1 MYCNLILN
9 QDATERANTA
19 ENDAQS
25 LRNKVKL
32 LELDV
37 KKAEERADL
46 LEVRNYLHH
55 WIGSVLR
62 SCVKPRRRSF
72 MNLYFFCG
80 PDKSL

>member
-1 MYCNLILN
+1 MTTTARQNV
-9 QDATERANTA
+9 TERANTA

-46 LEVRNYLHH
+46 LEVRIRVTQFN
-55 WIGSVLR
+55 R
-62 SCVKPRRRSF
+62 
-72 MNLYFFCG
+72 NL
-80 PDKSL
+80 